1 MFSWV
6 SSPQAIRNAGRE
18 VSTLCAKWKGLFVAA
33 GIQNPTEAS
42 AQARL
47 PRPDYPMGTKLIS
60 TDKLASRQ
68 RLIAHL
74 LTRFSLLSGLSA
86 NKLFSMSARVGPVP
100 VNREPEMA
108 ADG

>member
-1 MFSWV
+1 MG
-6 SSPQAIRNAGRE
+6 SPPQQAIRNAGRE

-33 GIQNPTEAS
+33 PTEAS

-47 PRPDYPMGTKLIS
+47 LRPDYPMGTKLIS

-74 LTRFSLLSGLSA
+74 LTRFLLLSGLSA
-86 NKLFSMSARVGPVP
+86 HNYSQ
-100 VNREPEMA
+100 
-108 ADG
+108 